1 MVRKIV
7 VFLCICLLIIG
18 SMAFYNIYM
27 YKKLY
32 CEVNTASILN
42 KGFIHLDKL
51 NSEDVWDS
59 IIVIKPYS
67 QMDISA
73 INMPLLVRR
82 GIDFNRSIDAQCTL
96 LFISNKELK
105 AYSYVPRVPID
116 FSRIKGERFSRED
129 VILYQPESIRLRNK
143 QYICKHIA
151 TGVGKGGWWQVGLL
165 SVNRDK

>member
-32 CEVNTASILN
+32 CEVNTTSILN

-67 QMDISA
+67 QVDISA
-73 INMPLLVRR
+73 INMPSLVRWT
-82 GIDFNRSIDAQCTL
+82 IDFNRNIDTQCTL

-105 AYSYVPRVPID
+105 AYSYASIAPID

-129 VILYQPESIRLRNK
+129 VILYQPES
-143 QYICKHIA
+143 
-151 TGVGKGGWWQVGLL
+151 
-165 SVNRDK
+165 DKVKK